1 LARERGCNGEPE
13 PLPAS
18 LDSNSKPPP
27 NITLTIVVQVLAGDV
42 AAEGWRT
49 GAEGPTG
56 FWAVNGWFIGV

>member
-1 LARERGCNGEPE
+1 
-13 PLPAS
+13 